1 METKENDNEKKMEIS
16 LDILV
21 MRTVA
26 LWSNDITVEV
36 TLQYTD
42 IELQKVYAEKDKDHL
57 PAGTLW

>member
-1 METKENDNEKKMEIS
+1 METEKNDNEKKVEIS

-21 MRTVA
+21 MRTIA

-57 PAGTLW
+57 PVGALW